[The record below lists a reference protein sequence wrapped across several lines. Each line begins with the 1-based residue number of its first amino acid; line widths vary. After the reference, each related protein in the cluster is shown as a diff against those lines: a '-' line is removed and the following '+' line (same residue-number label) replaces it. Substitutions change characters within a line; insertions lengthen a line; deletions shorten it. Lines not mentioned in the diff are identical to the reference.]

1 MRLLPRRT
9 EDYLKGP
16 SQMWDI
22 GGDNH
27 ETFDGAGILQFADI
41 LLDDPEFEVV
51 IFQGEERGQYAILNI
66 WGDKQVI
73 A

>member
-1 MRLLPRRT
+1 MRLLSRRT
-9 EDYLKGP
+9 EDYLNDP

-41 LLDDPEFEVV
+41 SLDDPEFEAV
-51 IFQGEERGQYAILNI
+51 IFQGEERGQ
-66 WGDKQVI
+66 
-73 A
+73 

>member
-1 MRLLPRRT
+1 MRLLSRRT

-16 SQMWDI
+16 SQMWDV

-41 LLDDPEFEVV
+41 SLDDPEFEGV
-51 IFQGEERGQYAILNI
+51 IFQGEERR
-66 WGDKQVI
+66 K
-73 A
+73 

>member
-1 MRLLPRRT
+1 MRLLSRRT
-9 EDYLKGP
+9 EDYLNDP

-41 LLDDPEFEVV
+41 LLDDPKFEAV
-51 IFQGEERGQYAILNI
+51 IFQGEERGQ
-66 WGDKQVI
+66 
-73 A
+73 